1 MSQAQHPLPWGV
13 QQSTDIKAFANHWN
27 VMLVNT
33 ALVDTEF
40 PYLLTNFNV
49 IEDQGATNQLL
60 YYDQIL
66 PSNLLFLWL

>member
-1 MSQAQHPLPWGV
+1 M
-13 QQSTDIKAFANHWN
+13 
-27 VMLVNT
+27 NT

-60 YYDQIL
+60 YITTKSYLQTCSSCDYRTFS
-66 PSNLLFLWL
+66 PFRCARRKTR

>member
-1 MSQAQHPLPWGV
+1 
-13 QQSTDIKAFANHWN
+13 
-27 VMLVNT
+27 MLVNT

-66 PSNLLFLWL
+66 PSNLLFL